1 MVSNSMLLG
10 AIVWS
15 TINYITDVNIAI
27 DVIITKTKKGL
38 ANQRPTCNVFNAT
51 QILHASDVAFFHV
64 WRTKTRAIQYFGIV
78 VRDDIG

>member
-27 DVIITKTKKGL
+27 DVIITKTKRGL
-38 ANQRPTCNVFNAT
+38 ANQCPTCNVFN
-51 QILHASDVAFFHV
+51 
-64 WRTKTRAIQYFGIV
+64 RTGGGYL
-78 VRDDIG
+78 